1 MVLPVFSL
9 MVQELLNI
17 EQFSQRKFN
26 EIKSK
31 YFHIGKLIK
40 PTNSSGHL
48 SKKGSA
54 TTTHGEEVLR
64 HFSCG

>member
-1 MVLPVFSL
+1 

-40 PTNSSGHL
+40 PTNSGPL
-48 SKKGSA
+48 SKKGGA